1 MTMAYIGVQEW
12 LDMWNSVGQSEVQLE
27 GRCRGIADDQSAMAA
42 MRSEM
47 TEVEAFFDSKRQV
60 PTPSPANATT
70 PQYARVA
77 PTVSL
82 ACAPTAVGHWDWYR
96 VEYSYDIKSTA
107 PLVEFGMDYG
117 DGRSYVAYDEASAVR
132 DVYWHKY
139 TSPGSYTATAWVVD
153 SNGLRG
159 QASCVF
165 RWDDVAPVPQGGGG
179 GSDWGGGDLDCEDI
193 GYEIWV
199 GDDDPNGL
207 DGDGDGWG
215 CESW

>member
-12 LDMWNSVGQSEVQLE
+12 LDMWNSVGQSEAQLE
-27 GRCRGIADDQSAMAA
+27 GRCTRIADDQSAMAA

-47 TEVEAFFDSKRQV
+47 TEVEAFFDSKSQV
-60 PTPSPANATT
+60 PTPRPTTATA
-70 PQYARVA
+70 PQYPRVA

-82 ACAPTAVGHWDWYR
+82 ECGPAVVGDWEWYR
-96 VEYSYDIKSTA
+96 IEYGYLIEPSA

-139 TSPGSYTATAWVVD
+139 TSPGVYTATAWVVD

-159 QASCVF
+159 QASCIF
-165 RWDDVAPVPQGGGG
+165 RWDVPAPVPQGGSGG
-179 GSDWGGGDLDCEDI
+179 DWSGGDLDCDDI

-199 GDDDPNGL
+199 GDYDPNGL

-215 CESW
+215 CEGW